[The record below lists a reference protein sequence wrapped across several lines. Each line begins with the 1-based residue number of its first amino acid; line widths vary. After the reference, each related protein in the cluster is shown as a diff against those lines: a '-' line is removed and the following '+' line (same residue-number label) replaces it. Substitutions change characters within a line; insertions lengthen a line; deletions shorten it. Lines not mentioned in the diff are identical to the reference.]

1 MGKVKG
7 AKGGAQQQVP
17 PLAEPVEAEQ
27 PKRPEFVQ
35 TEAGYI
41 VTNDGKNHVV
51 SGDYQG
57 EKAVWCDSLWGSQ
70 TAVFRLTGLEMTK
83 QEAVCVREAWGL
95 NRDAFVL
102 DRAKKPQ
109 GVYCI
114 EKMDPSIYKS
124 YLNDEQFK
132 SYRECLKEDQ
142 VDKLN
147 ELLTIEEPNKVEE
160 LVFLGVAFGVIAP
173 LGTMLLN
180 GAWGLLKNKWK
191 NRKDGPKDPPAPPV
205 SGGGGAKLPVLAD
218 VPDPVPG
225 GDAKFSALDDPYGF
239 EDQYDPDGV
248 YVPEMKPISLSD
260 VGNQFAEKLGLIAAG
275 IMGAVLMYFAPGA
288 ALSMEGAAAGGVFM
302 LTPGSNGGQGGM
314 SGMGPMA

>member
-7 AKGGAQQQVP
+7 KSGNAQQGVP
-17 PLAEPVEAEQ
+17 LLAEPVEAEQ

-41 VTNDGKNHVV
+41 VKNDGSNLVMN
-51 SGDYQG
+51 GDYQG

-70 TAVFRLTGLEMTK
+70 VSVFRLTGLEMTK
-83 QEAVCVREAWGL
+83 QEAVCIREAWGL

-102 DRAKKPQ
+102 DRQKKPQ

-124 YLNDEQFK
+124 YLNDEKFE
-132 SYRECLKEDQ
+132 SYRKCLKEDQ

-191 NRKDGPKDPPAPPV
+191 NRKNGPKDPPAPPAP
-205 SGGGGAKLPVLAD
+205 GGGAKLPVLAD

-225 GDAKFSALDDPYGF
+225 GDAEFSALDDPYEF
-239 EDQYDPDGV
+239 EDQYDPDAV
-248 YVPEMKPISLSD
+248 YQPKAVPLGDAVKS
-260 VGNQFAEKLGLIAAG
+260 FADELGLIAAG
-275 IMGAVLMYFAPGA
+275 IMGLILLRFGGPAAVMG
-288 ALSMEGAAAGGVFM
+288 MEGAAAGGAFM
-302 LTPGSNGGQGGM
+302 LTPGSNGERGM
-314 SGMGPMA
+314 LSGAGPGA

>member
-124 YLNDEQFK
+124 YLNDEQFE
-132 SYRECLKEDQ
+132 SYRKCLKEDQ

-191 NRKDGPKDPPAPPV
+191 NRKNGPKDPPAPPAP
-205 SGGGGAKLPVLAD
+205 GGGAKLPVLAD

-225 GDAKFSALDDPYGF
+225 GDAKFSALDDPY
-239 EDQYDPDGV
+239 DPDGV
-248 YVPEMKPISLSD
+248 YYPEPVPMSD
-260 VGNQFAEKLGLIAAG
+260 VANQFAEKLGLIAAG
-275 IMGAVLMYFAPGA
+275 IMGLILLRFGGPAAVMG
-288 ALSMEGAAAGGVFM
+288 MEGAAAGGTFM